1 MAADKCCLDPLVCRR
16 NTALPPVFRPPWR
29 HNKLA
34 KAVPQPPHPGGCTT
48 ARGRLQTPRA
58 GASARGGGGGIHDVA
73 YPHIHSVQRRSTA
86 SGTNARRLEGQC
98 VRLLFSRSSIRACA
112 WRVSS
117 RHPFGAKNG
126 APFEHAEGLQPCE
139 PLPNPLVSAF
149 SSVLL
154 RVLRG
159 ASSGAAPPSA
169 VFAAAP
175 RGGASYMYALGLVPR
190 APLLPPSA
198 RTSASPTRCPVY
210 SSLAPSLDTR
220 PA

>member
-1 MAADKCCLDPLVCRR
+1 MYEVLR
-16 NTALPPVFRPPWR
+16 
-29 HNKLA
+29 
-34 KAVPQPPHPGGCTT
+34 
-48 ARGRLQTPRA
+48 
-58 GASARGGGGGIHDVA
+58 HDVA

-117 RHPFGAKNG
+117 RHPF
-126 APFEHAEGLQPCE
+126 HAEGLQPCE

-198 RTSASPTRCPVY
+198 RTSASPKRCPVY